1 MLGPQG
7 PARSSHE
14 PSAAAMLKAKTCS
27 DQPLCLTCQ
36 GVLQD
41 QVIPERQSVV
51 PKVELAQLT
60 SRTLPCKAPC
70 PSAHCGD
77 GPVLPGGP
85 ASEGLW

>member
-14 PSAAAMLKAKTCS
+14 PTAAAMLKAKTCS

-36 GVLQD
+36 GVLED

-51 PKVELAQLT
+51 PKVELG
-60 SRTLPCKAPC
+60 
-70 PSAHCGD
+70 SAHIQDTTMQGPVPTVHCGD

-85 ASEGLW
+85 GSQGLW